1 MPYLCLKNATKKE
14 LINAK
19 AIIGLDSVFWIAAVP
34 EQVVVVQKAVVLKV
48 PQDKLYRMM
57 ALHPSLATAILNGL
71 SELIH
76 Q

>member
-1 MPYLCLKNATKKE
+1 MEKADATKKE

-19 AIIGLDSVFWIAAVP
+19 AIIGLDSVFWIAPASQ
-34 EQVVVVQKAVVLKV
+34 QVVAVQKTVVLKV

-57 ALHPSLATAILNGL
+57 ALHPSLATAVLNGL

-76 Q
+76 T